1 MFVLLDGRTGIVLVA
16 PDDVPESA
24 NGHGTGKDDGSKVD
38 EGDVGDGVVRG
49 HAEEGEGEE
58 GPGCQK
64 VSRIRNNVWMVARQA
79 GWITYRQQRHWRR
92 NQTCRG

>member
-1 MFVLLDGRTGIVLVA
+1 MCVLVLLDGGTGIVLVT
-16 PDDVPESA
+16 PDDVPEGA

-58 GPGCQK
+58 GPGCK
-64 VSRIRNNVWMVARQA
+64 KKKKLA
-79 GWITYRQQRHWRR
+79 
-92 NQTCRG
+92 